1 MILIMK
7 QSFKYTLIGLALV
20 ASSLT
25 VSAQT
30 VIDNGIA
37 TKKTVTNVDGKYNI
51 SLEVYATGGSTYSEP
66 VTSDIVLVLDVSG
79 SMDETL
85 GTPEALA
92 STSYTYDSYGYNT
105 YYYKDGNNYY
115 PVYRAIGQSGNNT
128 YYFLYYIRPYGNSY
142 RKYYLY
148 TNNGNT
154 DSTQFSDNEISGIN
168 DFDGLNTTVAKTS
181 STATLFT
188 GVLYKGTR
196 MDALKSSVN
205 TFITK
210 IKENGAKLPAGYYN
224 KISIVKFGLQN
235 NSSLYYSGQAN
246 HVFFNNA
253 SVVADFTEVTETG
266 AKTLTDLVDAFI
278 PGGGTGANLGLTQAL
293 NLINSSSLSEKSKKT
308 VVLFTD
314 GEPSYNDYYNPINT
328 ALQLKNA
335 GVKVYTVGIFDDE
348 TDAIKTY
355 MGGVSSNYP
364 QAQASNIS
372 QSQRT
377 GNYSGNISLGN
388 RNTDVDDGGKLNEY
402 YFLADSQEGLEAIF
416 ATLAESSGAPD
427 QQVGSSTQVR
437 DMVASSFS
445 LPEDM
450 ELSDVTYSVWKVSG
464 TGDNLTWTEDATY
477 DKSGIHAEFGKK
489 NYTENGKTIQ
499 RDTVGVTGFDFS
511 KDDTSMG
518 AGDGNWVGVRI
529 PDPNDRTKD
538 FTAGRKLVIS
548 FDVEPKEGVTGG
560 DTQTNGSDSGVYVYN
575 AETKEYELKNAFYLP
590 ETQLPINIQITKIGL
605 RHGESATFKIMKI
618 DPKKDEDGNIQYNSL
633 GKPIPN
639 EKTVTG
645 ETDPYKAKGYKNF
658 SKVILTNKGTD
669 GARVTK
675 TLLNLDPN
683 WVYLVIE
690 DDWAWAY
697 DTVGAETMQTT
708 SSVTVNPFS
717 FEDTEKTGVVKH
729 AEAVMI
735 NHFATSEEGEAT
747 TEHFKSSKVE
757 SF

>member
-7 QSFKYTLIGLALV
+7 QTFKYTLIGLALV

-37 TKKTVTNVDGKYNI
+37 TKKTVTNEDGKYNI
-51 SLEVYATGGSTYSEP
+51 SLEVYATGGSTYTEP

-79 SMDETL
+79 SMDDPL
-85 GTPEALA
+85 GTPEALPSA
-92 STSYTYDSYGYNT
+92 SYTYDSYGNNT
-105 YYYKDGNNYY
+105 YYYKDGDEYL
-115 PVYRAIGQSGNNT
+115 PVYRGTGRMNNT
-128 YYFLYYIRPYGNSY
+128 DY
-142 RKYYLY
+142 YYLY
-148 TNNGNT
+148 FYRSVQTWQGSTTQKYFLFTNNGTTGTAAFEDNSISSNT
-154 DSTQFSDNEISGIN
+154 DFGGRNGTT
-168 DFDGLNTTVAKTS
+168 LNTTRAKTS
-181 STATLFT
+181 STTTLFT

-196 MDALKSSVN
+196 MDALKTSVN
-205 TFITK
+205 TFINK
-210 IKENGAKLPAGYYN
+210 IRDNSAQLPAGYDN
-224 KISIVKFGLQN
+224 QISIVKFGLDD
-235 NSSLYYSGQAN
+235 NSSLYYGGGSNQILYNNVSTVAN
-246 HVFFNNA
+246 
-253 SVVADFTEVTETG
+253 FTPVTAEG
-266 AKTLTDLVDAFI
+266 AATLTGIVDNFI
-278 PGGGTGANLGLTQAL
+278 PGGGTGANLGLTQAY
-293 NLINSSSLSEKSKKT
+293 NLIRNSSLSEKSKKT

-314 GEPSYNDYYNPINT
+314 GAPDNYYTPINV
-328 ALQLKNA
+328 ARQLKDM
-335 GVKVYTVGIFDDE
+335 GVKVYTVGIFDNE
-348 TDAIKTY
+348 TTAISTY
-355 MGGVSSNYP
+355 MNGVSSNYP
-364 QAQASNIS
+364 EANATPANNPN
-372 QSQRT
+372 T
-377 GNYSGNISLGN
+377 TNLGN
-388 RNTDVDDGGKLNEY
+388 RNTDTDSSGKLNEY
-402 YFLADSQEGLEAIF
+402 YFTATSQEGLEAIF
-416 ATLAESSGAPD
+416 ATLADASGAPD
-427 QQVGSSTQVR
+427 QQVGSSTEVR
-437 DMVASSFS
+437 DMVTSSFS
-445 LPEDM
+445 LPKDM
-450 ELSDVTYSVWKVSG
+450 ELSDISYSVWKAGG
-464 TGDNLTWTEDATY
+464 TSDNLTWTEDTSY

-489 NYTENGKTIQ
+489 NYTENGKTVQ

>member
-7 QSFKYTLIGLALV
+7 QTFKYTLIGLALV

-37 TKKTVTNVDGKYNI
+37 TKKTVTNEDGKYNI
-51 SLEVYATGGSTYSEP
+51 SLEVYATGGSTYTEP

-79 SMDETL
+79 SMDERL
-85 GTPEALA
+85 GDVEALA
-92 STSYTYDSYGYNT
+92 SASYSYDSYGNNT
-105 YYYKDGNNYY
+105 YYYKDGNNYW
-115 PVYRAIGQSGNNT
+115 PVYRGTGRSGNTN
-128 YYFLYYIRPYGNSY
+128 YYYLYYYTHIGNNY
-142 RKYYLY
+142 QKYFLY
-148 TNNGNT
+148 TNNGTTGTAAFEDNGINSNT
-154 DSTQFSDNEISGIN
+154 DFGGWGGTT
-168 DFDGLNTTVAKTS
+168 LNTTRAKTS
-181 STATLFT
+181 STTTLFT

-196 MDALKSSVN
+196 MDALKTSVN
-205 TFITK
+205 TFINK
-210 IKENGAKLPAGYYN
+210 IKDNSAQLPAGYDN
-224 KISIVKFGLQN
+224 QISIVKFGLEN
-235 NSSLYYSGQAN
+235 NSSLYYGNGGNQILYNNVSTVAN
-246 HVFFNNA
+246 
-253 SVVADFTEVTETG
+253 FTPVTAEG
-266 AKTLTDLVDAFI
+266 AATLTGIVDNFI
-278 PGGGTGANLGLTQAL
+278 PGGGTGANLGLTQAY
-293 NLINSSSLSEKSKKT
+293 NLIRNSSLSEKSKKT

-314 GEPSYNDYYNPINT
+314 GAPDNYYTPINV
-328 ALQLKNA
+328 ARQLKDM
-335 GVKVYTVGIFDDE
+335 GVKVYTVGIFDNE
-348 TDAIKTY
+348 TTAISTY
-355 MGGVSSNYP
+355 MNGVSSNYP
-364 QAQASNIS
+364 EANATPANNPN
-372 QSQRT
+372 T
-377 GNYSGNISLGN
+377 TNLGN
-388 RNTDVDDGGKLNEY
+388 RNTDTDSSGKLNEY
-402 YFLADSQEGLEAIF
+402 YFTATSQEGLEAIF
-416 ATLAESSGAPD
+416 ATLADASGAPD
-427 QQVGSSTQVR
+427 QQVGSSTEVR
-437 DMVASSFS
+437 DMVTSSFS

-450 ELSDVTYSVWKVSG
+450 ELSDISYSVWKAGG
-464 TGDNLTWTEDATY
+464 TSDNLTWTEDTSY

-489 NYTENGKTIQ
+489 NYTENGKTVQ

-511 KDDTSMG
+511 MSDDPMG
-518 AGDGNWVGVRI
+518 SGNGNWVGVRI

-538 FTAGRKLVIS
+538 FIAGRKLVIS
-548 FDVEPKEGVTGG
+548 FDVEPKDGVTGG
-560 DTQTNGSDSGVYVYN
+560 DTQTNGSDSGVYVLN
-575 AETKEYELKNAFYLP
+575 PETGELELKNAFYLP

-605 RHGESATFKIMKI
+605 RHGESATFKIMRI